1 MARKNNKRNRRRAAF
16 YGINPF
22 DYEAR
27 EKLAADQPPL
37 PEETSK
43 KEEAVIK
50 LSLVN
55 EWTEVWAPKIIVVQT
70 TSRKAQA
77 DVFEHFKG
85 LEVRIDLK
93 DKRQ

>member
-16 YGINPF
+16 YGISPF
-22 DYEAR
+22 DYEVR

-55 EWTEVWAPKIIVVQT
+55 EWTEVWAPKITVVQT
-70 TSRKAQA
+70 TSRKA
-77 DVFEHFKG
+77 
-85 LEVRIDLK
+85 
-93 DKRQ
+93 